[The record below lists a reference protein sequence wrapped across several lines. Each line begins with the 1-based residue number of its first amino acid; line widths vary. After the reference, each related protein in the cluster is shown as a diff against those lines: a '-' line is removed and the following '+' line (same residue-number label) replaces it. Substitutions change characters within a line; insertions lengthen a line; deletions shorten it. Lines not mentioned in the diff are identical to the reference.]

1 MSDHRSADSKTTGRD
16 AKLADLFVMLAD
28 TLVDDYDIVDVLDRL
43 VHACREF
50 LDVDEAGLLL
60 VDSAGN
66 LQLIASTNEATRLL
80 ELFQIQSHEGGP
92 CVESVRT
99 GQTVSVEDLAAETRW
114 PEFAAAAR
122 SVGFSAVHAI
132 PMRLREETIG
142 GLNLLS
148 TPGLPL
154 SEADQRVARALT
166 DVATIGILQQRALDR
181 SSVLAGQLQNA
192 LNSRIVI
199 EQAKGF
205 LAESGAIDVDAAFN
219 LLRDYSRNHNEKLS
233 LVAQSLVRRDLPT
246 SAILSQIGPSRGSS

>member
-1 MSDHRSADSKTTGRD
+1 MNERPADSSTRTRRD
-16 AKLADLFVMLAD
+16 AQLAELFVMLAD
-28 TLVDDYDIVDVLDRL
+28 SLVDDYDIVDILDRL
-43 VHACREF
+43 VNGCRDV

-60 VDSAGN
+60 VDPHGN
-66 LQLIASTNEATRLL
+66 LQLVASTNEATRLL
-80 ELFQIQSHEGGP
+80 ELFQLQSHEGGP
-92 CVESVRT
+92 CVECVRT
-99 GQTVSVEDLAAETRW
+99 GQPVSVEDLATERRW

-122 SVGFSAVHAI
+122 GAGFAAVHAI

-166 DVATIGILQQRALDR
+166 DVATIGVLQQRALHR

-199 EQAKGF
+199 EQAKGL
-205 LAESGAIDVDAAFN
+205 LAESGSIDVDAAFI

-233 LVAQSLVRRDLPT
+233 LVAQSVVRRALSPNI
-246 SAILSQIGPSRGSS
+246 ILGHRESSPDSG